1 MRFLKKALIVL
12 LKISISVILLIF
24 LFKQIDIHSLLDII
38 KGINKPL
45 LAIAYVFSSSIYIIC
60 FYRWKMLLS
69 AVGLSVS
76 PARLIAPFSGGVF
89 FNVFLPSTVGGDVV
103 KSMDLALHTKK
114 PSQVVATVIL
124 DRISGYAGMTLVA
137 VAACILGIKLIQ
149 VRAVLW
155 AVAGI
160 AGILIVLLLAV
171 FNKFVYSRIR
181 KLFYSHTS
189 GKIWAVLESV
199 HEEMH
204 NLKDN
209 KKVIIKNLTLSLLI
223 QLISPVSMYIV
234 SLSMGAKINLL
245 FFLVFLPIVGAITLL
260 PISIGGLGLRDYTMV
275 LLFAKAGV
283 SKDLALA
290 MSLLGFGFIL
300 LNAAI
305 AGLIYVFTLHH
316 RRV

>member
-1 MRFLKKALIVL
+1 MRFLKKTLIIL

-24 LFKQIDIHSLLDII
+24 LFKQVDIHSLLGII

-45 LAIAYVFSSSIYIIC
+45 LAVAYVLNFSIYIIC

-76 PARLIAPFSGGVF
+76 PAKLITPFSGGIF

-103 KSMDLALHTKK
+103 RSMDLALHTKK

-124 DRISGYAGMTLVA
+124 DRISGYAGMALVA
-137 VAACILGIKLIQ
+137 VTACILGIKLIQ
-149 VRAVLW
+149 DRAVLW

-160 AGILIVLLLAV
+160 AGILIALLLAI

-189 GKIWAVLESV
+189 GKIWAALESI

-209 KKVIIKNLTLSLLI
+209 KKVIINNLILSLLV
-223 QLISPVSMYIV
+223 QLISPVSTYII

-245 FFLVFLPIVGAITLL
+245 FFFVFLPIVGAITLL
-260 PISIGGLGLRDYTMV
+260 PISIGGLGLRDYTTV
-275 LLFAKAGV
+275 LLFAKVGV